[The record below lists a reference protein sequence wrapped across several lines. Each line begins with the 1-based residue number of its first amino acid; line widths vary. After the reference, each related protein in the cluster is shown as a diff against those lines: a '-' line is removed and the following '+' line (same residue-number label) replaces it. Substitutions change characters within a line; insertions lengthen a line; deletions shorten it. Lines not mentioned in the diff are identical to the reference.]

1 MTKNNKKINYSLLSI
16 VVAITGVV
24 IAALA
29 NYKKIIEI
37 FIPIPISK
45 EVKLYSLAES
55 GEPLAGV
62 KVFVVGDGA
71 PENQYT
77 DSNGYVKLKI
87 SSQGDVRV
95 KLSKKDCPSKDL
107 IINLDNDQNIVR
119 EIRFDKSCQTEIRS
133 IPISSKSSPSTPSPD
148 STVASTPSPNSTV
161 IANNPIQ
168 LDGDVTWEL
177 KKCQRKNTN
186 VSCSFILTTTSIRK
200 NYNIHLNNDTK
211 ITDLKGQEYF
221 ISKAIFVNYIYMPD
235 SNAFNQLLTHE
246 VQSGA
251 SYELVLNF
259 DRISDSIKSFN
270 SLTISQTSLKFDN
283 ISIQ

>member
-1 MTKNNKKINYSLLSI
+1 MTKNNKKFNYSLLGI
-16 VVAITGVV
+16 VVAIIGVLV
-24 IAALA
+24 TILA
-29 NYKKIIEI
+29 NYKKIIEV
-37 FIPIPISK
+37 FNPTPISK
-45 EVKLYSLAES
+45 EVKLYSLTES

-62 KVFVVGDGA
+62 KIFVVGDGA

-133 IPISSKSSPSTPSPD
+133 IPISSKPSPSTPLPE
-148 STVASTPSPNSTV
+148 STVNSTLSPNSSV

-168 LDGDVTWEL
+168 LDVDVTWEL
-177 KKCQRKNTN
+177 KKCQRKNTT
-186 VSCSFILTTTSIRK
+186 VSCYFILTTTNTRK
-200 NYNIHLNNDTK
+200 NYEVRLNNDTK
-211 ITDLKGQEYF
+211 LTDFKGQEYF
-221 ISKAIFVNYIYMPD
+221 ISKASFVNYVYIRDP
-235 SNAFNQLLTHE
+235 NVFPILNHE

-251 SYELVLNF
+251 SYDLVLSF
-259 DRISDSIKSFN
+259 DGIPDSIKSFN